1 MRVTAVILAAGR
13 GRRMGGDDNKTFL
26 PIAGQPLL
34 EHTIRAFA
42 ASPRIDEIVL
52 VVAPNEEE
60 DRVRGILPTAPP
72 TVSLIP
78 GGDVRR
84 DSSIAG
90 VEAAS
95 GEIVLIHDGARP
107 FPSLELIDRVIRGA
121 VEHDACV
128 PVLPLADTV
137 RPIADD
143 GLLGVDRID
152 RRGLARIQTPQ
163 GFKASLIRRALPFSS
178 PEVPDDAAA
187 VLALGE
193 KVWGVPG
200 EPTNLKVTVP
210 EDLPLAEA
218 IAERLRNRN
227 TR

>member
-13 GRRMGGDDNKTFL
+13 GHRMGGSDSKTFL

-34 EHTIRAFA
+34 AHAFRAFA
-42 ASPRIDEIVL
+42 TSPMIDEIIL
-52 VVAPNEEE
+52 VVAPDEE
-60 DRVRGILPTAPP
+60 DRVRGMLPPAALSISF
-72 TVSLIP
+72 VP

-107 FPSLELIDRVIRGA
+107 FPSPALIERVIRGA
-121 VEHDACV
+121 VEHGACA
-128 PVLPLADTV
+128 PVLPVADTL

-143 GLLGVDRID
+143 GLLLPDPVD
-152 RRGLARIQTPQ
+152 RRGLVRIQTPQ
-163 GFKASLIRRALPFSS
+163 GFRASLIRRALPLS
-178 PEVPDDAAA
+178 PPDVTDDAGA
-187 VLALGE
+187 VLALGGE
-193 KVWGVPG
+193 VWGVTG

-210 EDLPLAEA
+210 GDLPLAEA
-218 IAERLRNRN
+218 IAQRLQSRNAL
-227 TR
+227 